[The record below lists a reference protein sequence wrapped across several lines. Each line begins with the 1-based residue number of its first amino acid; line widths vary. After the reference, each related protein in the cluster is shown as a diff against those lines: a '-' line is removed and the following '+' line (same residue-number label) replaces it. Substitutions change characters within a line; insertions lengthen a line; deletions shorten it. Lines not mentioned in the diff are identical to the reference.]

1 VGVDRITPV
10 GAAEGC
16 ESDISASTGSPP
28 LAAPTKKLIAI
39 HIVAIFLIKSML
51 WQNNPLQSSRQ

>member
-1 VGVDRITPV
+1 MRTPV

-39 HIVAIFLIKSML
+39 HIVAIF
-51 WQNNPLQSSRQ
+51 